1 MHQQQLTAG
10 MSLGMFQKKL
20 LSSSFLLSSSLRLK
34 EMNGIH
40 SGEHRQCNSSVLLHP
55 RTPFCSFLSWLKT
68 DQLSF
73 YWYHFLRKGNPC
85 FHCPSKAVRR
95 HLAPLQVLQ
104 ACIPQHRHTHTHQC
118 SFPPRI
124 STLKTS
130 WADSSTFPKSEQS
143 YHSIFFRKSW
153 AHKIAITSKGVGVRM
168 AIEWDKQMTVQN
180 ILVTKD

>member
-1 MHQQQLTAG
+1 MGYILVSTDNATLLYYCTQEHPFVHFSAG
-10 MSLGMFQKKL
+10 WRPTSWASTGTTF
-20 LSSSFLLSSSLRLK
+20 FGRVT
-34 EMNGIH
+34 N
-40 SGEHRQCNSSVLLHP
+40 
-55 RTPFCSFLSWLKT
+55 TCS
-68 DQLSF
+68 
-73 YWYHFLRKGNPC
+73 
-85 FHCPSKAVRR
+85 HCPSKAVRR

-153 AHKIAITSKGVGVRM
+153 AHKIAIKSKGVGVGM